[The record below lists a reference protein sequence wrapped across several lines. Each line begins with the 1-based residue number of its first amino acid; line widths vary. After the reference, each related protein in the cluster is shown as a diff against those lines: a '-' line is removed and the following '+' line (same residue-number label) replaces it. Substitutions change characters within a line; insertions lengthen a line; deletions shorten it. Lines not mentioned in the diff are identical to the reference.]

1 MNVTIT
7 APKNLVNGVEATFT
21 CSSICYPSCT
31 YDWLIGDKTWK
42 KVGNVLRYT
51 PPAETKSA
59 TVTCK
64 AQNILSGLFVISTI
78 TVPVA
83 RKYPISICNQQL
95 HNNNNNNNNDNNNRA
110 IYVISEE

>member
-59 TVTCK
+59 TVTCQ
-64 AQNILSGLFVISTI
+64 AQNTLSGLFVGSTV
-78 TVPVA
+78 TVSVA
-83 RKYPISICNQQL
+83 RK
-95 HNNNNNNNNDNNNRA
+95 
-110 IYVISEE
+110 